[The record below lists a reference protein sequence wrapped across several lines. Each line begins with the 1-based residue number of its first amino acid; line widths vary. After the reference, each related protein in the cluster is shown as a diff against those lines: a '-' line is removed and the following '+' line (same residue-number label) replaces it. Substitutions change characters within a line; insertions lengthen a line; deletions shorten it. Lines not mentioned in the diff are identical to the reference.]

1 MYNNTQMHMQKIKN
15 GKLGWGNY
23 QNGFYER
30 TNFEVDK
37 QSSERKI
44 GHDAEIQINEL
55 DITDRNEKFRAHLNV
70 DAEIS
75 MKELEEILK
84 SIV

>member
-1 MYNNTQMHMQKIKN
+1 MENWDEVIIKTDFMK
-15 GKLGWGNY
+15 GLISRLISKALK
-23 QNGFYER
+23 E
-30 TNFEVDK
+30 
-37 QSSERKI
+37 KI

>member
-1 MYNNTQMHMQKIKN
+1 MISKALK
-15 GKLGWGNY
+15 
-23 QNGFYER
+23 E
-30 TNFEVDK
+30 
-37 QSSERKI
+37 KI